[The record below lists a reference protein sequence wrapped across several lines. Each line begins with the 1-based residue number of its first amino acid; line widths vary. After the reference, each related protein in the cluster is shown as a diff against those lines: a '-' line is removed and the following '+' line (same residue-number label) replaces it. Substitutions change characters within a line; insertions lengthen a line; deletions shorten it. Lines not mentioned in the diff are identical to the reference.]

1 MYRHVKRFLDILFSL
16 AGLLALILIADA
28 VKAGSKGPAVFR
40 QKRVGMGKR
49 YFDIYKFRTM
59 RTDAPQDCP
68 THLLARPDLYVTP
81 VGRFLRRTSLDELP
95 QRVNI

>member
-1 MYRHVKRFLDILFSL
+1 MYRHVKRFLDIRFLSRAF
-16 AGLLALILIADA
+16 GAD
-28 VKAGSKGPAVFR
+28 SDRRRRQSRFERPAVFR

-68 THLLARPDLYVTP
+68 PHLLARPDLYVTP